1 MPYTLSIPTTTVS
14 GEAKPYTVYNLS
26 LSTPLRTLTIQKR
39 YSDFTRLHS
48 ELSTAAG
55 VPPGALPAKSWFT
68 RTVNNP
74 ELTETR
80 RQGLQ
85 AYLKAIEDSPDPKWR
100 NSAPYK
106 TFLGFTVQD
115 STRRGKS
122 ALEEEALAPERPPSM
137 SSQQWLDLHADLK
150 SHMHNARMALTKRD
164 SAATATQQHE
174 ASAQAKKCLVKS
186 QTLILRLD
194 TGLGQLQAGK
204 GGEKLGEGEIR
215 RRKDL
220 LGRARKEREGL
231 EGVLNSFVSHSGRT
245 NGVAGRSAPLRRD
258 SDDASIRS
266 NNSMPGAF
274 PSGPSVGGRRVL
286 GGPPPKETERTRQL
300 DNQQVLQLQQEIMQ
314 AQDSDV
320 KDLSSV
326 VRKMREM
333 GLAINEELVEQQ
345 TLLEMLDQDVDRV
358 DGKIRVAK
366 NRIGKIK

>member
-1 MPYTLSIPTTTVS
+1 MPYSLTIPTTTVS
-14 GEAKPYTVYNLS
+14 GDVKPYTIYNLS
-26 LSTPLRTLTIQKR
+26 LSTPLRTLTLQKR
-39 YSDFTRLHS
+39 YSDFVALHS
-48 ELSTAAG
+48 DLSNAVGA
-55 VPPGALPAKSWFT
+55 PPAALPAKSWFS

-80 RQGLQ
+80 REGLQ
-85 AYLKAIEDSPDPKWR
+85 TYVKAIENASDPKWR
-100 NSAPYK
+100 NAAPYK

-122 ALEEEALAPERPPSM
+122 ALEEEALGPERPPSM

-174 ASAQAKKCLVKS
+174 ASAQAKKWLVKA

-204 GGEKLGEGEIR
+204 GGDKLGEGEIR

-231 EGVLNSFVSHSGRT
+231 EGVLNSVVSHSGRT
-245 NGVAGRSAPLRRD
+245 NGTSSRSTPLRRD

-266 NNSMPGAF
+266 NNSIPGAF
-274 PSGPSVGGRRVL
+274 PSGPTTGGRRVL

-300 DNQQVLQLQQEIMQ
+300 DNQQVLALQQEIMQ

-358 DGKIRVAK
+358 DGKIKVAK
-366 NRIGKIK
+366 NRIGKIR